1 MLSPVGLKSRRPR
14 VGPGCVRAG
23 ALGWFR
29 GGSPPGAPTSLI
41 PKALKRPHAAAG
53 TSKQFTTII
62 KITGTTRRSGARTCA
77 TVNDIPSDITVAMI
91 ETAIAALNKVVSS
104 GYQCASSVAYPVGRG
119 SARAGAP
126 GRSRGRSAPPC
137 PRAAPSA
144 PLRIPARTGHPD
156 LGRARADTC
165 GAESDRRLLLRTV
178 PLRQMTCHQLPVVP
192 LRETAGRTPPQRV
205 IRHVC

>member
-1 MLSPVGLKSRRPR
+1 MLSHVGLKAA
-14 VGPGCVRAG
+14 GPESALGVYVRA

-104 GYQCASSVAYPVGRG
+104 GYQCASSVAYP
-119 SARAGAP
+119 
-126 GRSRGRSAPPC
+126 
-137 PRAAPSA
+137 
-144 PLRIPARTGHPD
+144 
-156 LGRARADTC
+156 
-165 GAESDRRLLLRTV
+165 
-178 PLRQMTCHQLPVVP
+178 
-192 LRETAGRTPPQRV
+192 
-205 IRHVC
+205 